1 MSASGAYSKDETE
14 ATSKTVNHSSSH
26 NNIGSTT
33 SESSSKEDLIDNK
46 RVDEKVDNK
55 DLEIYVSDHNEASD
69 KIDFISG
76 DIDDNGR
83 EPTEEEM
90 QTLMHVSER
99 IPFTCWLIA
108 IVELAERFSYYG
120 LSAPFQNYMQNGP
133 HDTPKGV
140 LELKSQGATALS
152 YFFQF
157 WCYLTPLLG
166 GFLSDTYWGKYNT
179 IFVGAV
185 IYVVGIFILFMTS
198 IPGINH
204 RTSSLGGY
212 IVSLILIG
220 IATGFI
226 KSNLSVLIADQ
237 IPKTKPRIKV
247 LKNGTK
253 VIEDPNVTMQNV
265 FMFFYL
271 MINIG
276 SLSVMATTH
285 LESQY
290 GFWAAYLLTF
300 CFFWIAIIV
309 LVYGKNK
316 YVKKPIGDHV
326 IAKSFRVCFI
336 ALRNG
341 FNLNRAVPSLNPE
354 KEYPW
359 NDVFV
364 DEIRRAFKACKV
376 FVFYP
381 IYWLVYGQML
391 NNFVT
396 QAGTMELHGLPNDF
410 LQAIDSIALIVFIP
424 IIEHFFYP
432 FVRRF
437 TPFRPVTKI
446 FWGFTFGAA
455 SMVYAAVL
463 QHFIYKAGPCY
474 DHPLKCSPEFK
485 NTPNRVHIGWQ
496 VPAYVLIALSEIFAS
511 ITGLEY
517 AYSKAPASMKAFI
530 MSIFLVTNAVGSA
543 IGIAMSPTSEDPK
556 YVWTFSGL
564 AIACFVAGCAF
575 WCCFQHYNK
584 EEERMNALDYEVEEQ
599 ALTNVGV
606 TGEASALY
614 SVSSARSATQQ
625 LRQKLS
631 HSA

>member
-1 MSASGAYSKDETE
+1 MSASGALSLKDETE
-14 ATSKTVNHSSSH
+14 ITSKMANNNSASS
-26 NNIGSTT
+26 N
-33 SESSSKEDLIDNK
+33 SELSSREDLKDAK
-46 RVDEKVDNK
+46 KFDEDKTH
-55 DLEIYVSDHNEASD
+55 EIYVSEHNETSE
-69 KIDFISG
+69 KIDFIDG
-76 DIDDNGR
+76 EVDDNGR

-90 QTLMHVSER
+90 QTLLHVSER

-179 IFVGAV
+179 IFVGAF
-185 IYVVGIFILFMTS
+185 IYVAGIFILFITS
-198 IPGINH
+198 IPSINH
-204 RTSSLGGY
+204 RNSSLGGY

-285 LESQY
+285 LESKY

-316 YVKKPIGDHV
+316 YVKKP
-326 IAKSFRVCFI
+326 
-336 ALRNG
+336 L
-341 FNLNRAVPSLNPE
+341 
-354 KEYPW
+354 
-359 NDVFV
+359 
-364 DEIRRAFKACKV
+364 
-376 FVFYP
+376 
-381 IYWLVYGQML
+381 
-391 NNFVT
+391 
-396 QAGTMELHGLPNDF
+396 ELFHL
-410 LQAIDSIALIVFIP
+410 
-424 IIEHFFYP
+424 
-432 FVRRF
+432 
-437 TPFRPVTKI
+437 
-446 FWGFTFGAA
+446 
-455 SMVYAAVL
+455 
-463 QHFIYKAGPCY
+463 
-474 DHPLKCSPEFK
+474 
-485 NTPNRVHIGWQ
+485 
-496 VPAYVLIALSEIFAS
+496 
-511 ITGLEY
+511 
-517 AYSKAPASMKAFI
+517 
-530 MSIFLVTNAVGSA
+530 
-543 IGIAMSPTSEDPK
+543 
-556 YVWTFSGL
+556 
-564 AIACFVAGCAF
+564 
-575 WCCFQHYNK
+575 
-584 EEERMNALDYEVEEQ
+584 
-599 ALTNVGV
+599 
-606 TGEASALY
+606 
-614 SVSSARSATQQ
+614 
-625 LRQKLS
+625 
-631 HSA
+631 

>member
-1 MSASGAYSKDETE
+1 MSASGALSHKDETE
-14 ATSKTVNHSSSH
+14 VTSKVANNDTTASSNNDSSSR
-26 NNIGSTT
+26 
-33 SESSSKEDLIDNK
+33 EDLNESK
-46 RVDEKVDNK
+46 KLDEKFENR
-55 DLEIYVSDHNEASD
+55 DLEVYVSDHNEASD
-69 KIDFISG
+69 KIDFIGG

-90 QTLMHVSER
+90 QTLVHVAEK

-140 LELKSQGATALS
+140 LQLKSQGATALS

-166 GFLSDTYWGKYNT
+166 GYLSDTFWGKYKT
-179 IFVGAV
+179 ICVGAG
-185 IYVVGIFILFMTS
+185 IYLVGIFLLFMTS
-198 IPGINH
+198 IPSINH
-204 RTSSLGGY
+204 RNSSLGGY

-285 LESQY
+285 LEAEY

-300 CFFWIAIIV
+300 CFFWIGIVV
-309 LVYGKNK
+309 LVFGKNK
-316 YVKKPIGDHV
+316 YVKKPIGDNV

-359 NDVFV
+359 NDLFV

-410 LQAIDSIALIVFIP
+410 LQAINSISLIVFIP
-424 IIEHFFYP
+424 IMEHLVYP
-432 FVRRF
+432 FIRRF

-496 VPAYVLIALSEIFAS
+496 VPAYVLIGLSEIFAS

-530 MSIFLVTNAVGSA
+530 MSIFLVTNAFGSA

-564 AIACFVAGCAF
+564 AIACFLAGCAF
-575 WCCFQHYNK
+575 WVCFQHYNK
-584 EEERMNALDYEVEEQ
+584 DEESMNALDYVVEEQ
-599 ALTNVGV
+599 ALTHVGV
-606 TGEASALY
+606 TGEATALY

-625 LRQKLS
+625 QQQLRQKMS
-631 HSA
+631 REV